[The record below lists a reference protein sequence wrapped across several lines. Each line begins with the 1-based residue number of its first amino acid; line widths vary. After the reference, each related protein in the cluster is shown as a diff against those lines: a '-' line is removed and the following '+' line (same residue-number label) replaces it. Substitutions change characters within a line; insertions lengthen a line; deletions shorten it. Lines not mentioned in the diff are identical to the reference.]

1 VTKFPKEIE
10 DFANAFLAMQDKRH
24 SADYDPHAKFTK
36 SEVLTDIALVE
47 KAITDFEATD
57 AKDRRAF
64 CAHVLFK
71 RR

>member
-36 SEVLTDIALVE
+36 SEVLTEYRPRGKGDHRL
-47 KAITDFEATD
+47 
-57 AKDRRAF
+57 
-64 CAHVLFK
+64 
-71 RR
+71 